1 MEIEVRKDGSN
12 PSAPFGGTGGF
23 GASLVEYGSRR
34 VIITITAIICALL
47 EIVDT
52 TIVNVALN
60 DMKGNLGATTNE
72 IGWVVTAYAIGN
84 VIIIPMTSWLS
95 QQFGRRNYFAASI
108 VLFTIFS
115 FLCGNATSIEE
126 LIIFRFMQGVGG
138 GALLVTSQTIITES
152 YPVEKRSMAQAIYGL
167 GVIIGPTLGPP
178 LGGFITDHF
187 QWPYIFYIN
196 IPLGVIATLLTLQF
210 VRSPKYTEKSAAR
223 DIDWI
228 GIGLLALFVGCL
240 QYVLEKGQEEDWFNN
255 STITTLAILSG
266 LGFFFFIWRES
277 TYRNPVVHLKVLS
290 NGNLR
295 IGTVMSFILGFG
307 LYGSTFIIPLYTQ
320 SILGWTATQ
329 AGLLFVPAA
338 LTTAFMMP
346 FIGQML
352 QKGVKQQYLVS
363 LGLLTFFFFCFWGHN
378 ILTPDT
384 PKSAFFWPLILRGVA
399 MGMLFIPITTLSLST
414 LKGKQIGEGAAF
426 TGMARQ
432 LGGSF
437 GVAIISTFMATQTM
451 THRGA
456 LVSKLDVT
464 DPDLQNR
471 VLAMQQSFAA
481 RGQDPH
487 AAFKALDYSVMKQAA
502 VLSYMDAFL
511 YIGLLFLVCIPF
523 VLFVRGK
530 RNKQVKMEMH

>member
-1 MEIEVRKDGSN
+1 MQQN
-12 PSAPFGGTGGF
+12 
-23 GASLVEYGSRR
+23 SLVEYGSRR

-84 VIIIPMTSWLS
+84 VIIIPMTSWLA

-108 VLFTIFS
+108 VIFTIFS

-126 LIIFRFMQGVGG
+126 LILFRFMQGVGG

-196 IPLGVIATLLTLQF
+196 IPLGAIAALLTMQF
-210 VRSPKYTEKSAAR
+210 VRSPRYTEKSLAR

-228 GIGLLALFVGCL
+228 GIALLAIFVGSL
-240 QYVLEKGQEEDWFNN
+240 QYVLEKGQEKDWFNDR
-255 STITTLAILSG
+255 TITTLAVLSG
-266 LGFFFFIWRES
+266 LGCFFFIWRE
-277 TYRNPVVHLKVLS
+277 TTFRNPVVHLRVLG

-295 IGTVMSFILGFG
+295 IGTIMSFILGFG

-338 LTTAFMMP
+338 LTTAVMMP
-346 FIGQML
+346 IIGQVL
-352 QKGVKQQYLVS
+352 QRGAKQQYLVS
-363 LGLLTFFFFCFWGHN
+363 LGLLSFFFFCFWGYN
-378 ILTPDT
+378 ILTPAT
-384 PKSAFFWPLILRGVA
+384 PKSTFFWPLILRGA
-399 MGMLFIPITTLSLST
+399 SMGLLFIPITTLSLST
-414 LKGKQIGEGAAF
+414 LKGRQIGEGAAF
-426 TGMARQ
+426 TGMMRQ

-437 GVAIISTFMATQTM
+437 GVAIISTFMSTKIM
-451 THRGA
+451 VHRGD
-456 LVSKLDVT
+456 LITKLDVT
-464 DPDLQNR
+464 DPQLQSR
-471 VLAMQQSFAA
+471 LAAMKQSFIAQ
-481 RGQDPH
+481 GQPPETAYKVIDL
-487 AAFKALDYSVMKQAA
+487 AVTKQAA
-502 VLSYMDAFL
+502 VLAYMDAFL
-511 YIGLLFLVCIPF
+511 YIGLLFLICIPF
-523 VLFVRGK
+523 VLMVRGN
-530 RNKQVKMEMH
+530 RNKPMKADMH